1 MLDIHIRPPFYLSTW
16 AYAVYTVLAL
26 CSLAAVIIYFRKQT
40 RQKHQQAMDKFER
53 EKERELY
60 TAKIDFFTNVAH
72 EIRTPLTLIKSPL
85 ENVLVSQS
93 VSDDIRDD
101 LETMEL
107 NTNRLLDLVNQLLDF
122 RKTETQG
129 FQLNFVE
136 CDVSELLQKTYKR
149 FKPLAREKGLALS
162 IETPESL
169 YASVDR
175 EGLTKIIS
183 NLLTNAIKYSETYIR
198 IRLYSEGER
207 LLLSVCNDGLVIPVE
222 MREEI
227 FKPFIQY
234 KTGTLRSVPGTG
246 IGLALARSLAELHEG
261 TLCMED
267 SMENNCFLLSL
278 PLRHEQTVVVEHKEP
293 VMVGESSEESGAGT
307 ALEQHRYTL
316 LVVEDSPEMQAF
328 IVKQLSSEYR
338 VLTTVNGV
346 EALKV
351 LKEHTVNLVISDI
364 MMPEMDGNELCR
376 WVKTDKRTS
385 DIPMILLTARQAVED
400 KVEGLTIG
408 ADDYVTKPF
417 NVEIL
422 ILRMRKLIDLSK
434 KRKA

>member
-1 MLDIHIRPPFYLSTW
+1 MYWFPS
-16 AYAVYTVLAL
+16 
-26 CSLAAVIIYFRKQT
+26 
-40 RQKHQQAMDKFER
+40 
-53 EKERELY
+53 
-60 TAKIDFFTNVAH
+60 
-72 EIRTPLTLIKSPL
+72 
-85 ENVLVSQS
+85 S

-234 KTGTLRSVPGTG
+234 KTGTL
-246 IGLALARSLAELHEG
+246 ALCAR
-261 TLCMED
+261 
-267 SMENNCFLLSL
+267 
-278 PLRHEQTVVVEHKEP
+278 
-293 VMVGESSEESGAGT
+293 
-307 ALEQHRYTL
+307 HRYRACTC
-316 LVVEDSPEMQAF
+316 PF
-328 IVKQLSSEYR
+328 I
-338 VLTTVNGV
+338 G
-346 EALKV
+346 
-351 LKEHTVNLVISDI
+351 
-364 MMPEMDGNELCR
+364 
-376 WVKTDKRTS
+376 RT
-385 DIPMILLTARQAVED
+385 P
-400 KVEGLTIG
+400 
-408 ADDYVTKPF
+408 
-417 NVEIL
+417 
-422 ILRMRKLIDLSK
+422 
-434 KRKA
+434 

>member
-1 MLDIHIRPPFYLSTW
+1 M
-16 AYAVYTVLAL
+16 
-26 CSLAAVIIYFRKQT
+26 
-40 RQKHQQAMDKFER
+40 
-53 EKERELY
+53 
-60 TAKIDFFTNVAH
+60 
-72 EIRTPLTLIKSPL
+72 
-85 ENVLVSQS
+85 
-93 VSDDIRDD
+93 
-101 LETMEL
+101 
-107 NTNRLLDLVNQLLDF
+107 
-122 RKTETQG
+122 
-129 FQLNFVE
+129 
-136 CDVSELLQKTYKR
+136 
-149 FKPLAREKGLALS
+149 S

-278 PLRHEQTVVVEHKEP
+278 PLKHEQTVAMEHKEP
-293 VMVGESSEESGAGT
+293 VTGGEPSEESGTGT

-316 LVVEDSPEMQAF
+316 FGGGRQSGNAGICCETALFGISCADCREWGGSFE
-328 IVKQLSSEYR
+328 
-338 VLTTVNGV
+338 GV
-346 EALKV
+346 EGTYCKSCHFRHYDARDGWIGYLHPKAN
-351 LKEHTVNLVISDI
+351 NL
-364 MMPEMDGNELCR
+364 
-376 WVKTDKRTS
+376 
-385 DIPMILLTARQAVED
+385 
-400 KVEGLTIG
+400 
-408 ADDYVTKPF
+408 
-417 NVEIL
+417 
-422 ILRMRKLIDLSK
+422 
-434 KRKA
+434 

>member
-1 MLDIHIRPPFYLSTW
+1 MYWFPSLS
-16 AYAVYTVLAL
+16 
-26 CSLAAVIIYFRKQT
+26 
-40 RQKHQQAMDKFER
+40 
-53 EKERELY
+53 
-60 TAKIDFFTNVAH
+60 
-72 EIRTPLTLIKSPL
+72 RTTS
-85 ENVLVSQS
+85 
-93 VSDDIRDD
+93 DD

-227 FKPFIQY
+227 FKPFIQH
-234 KTGTLRSVPGTG
+234 KTGTA
-246 IGLALARSLAELHEG
+246 ALCAR
-261 TLCMED
+261 
-267 SMENNCFLLSL
+267 
-278 PLRHEQTVVVEHKEP
+278 
-293 VMVGESSEESGAGT
+293 
-307 ALEQHRYTL
+307 HRYRACTCPFIGRTPWRY
-316 LVVEDSPEMQAF
+316 VVHGRFDGE
-328 IVKQLSSEYR
+328 QLFPAVTSA
-338 VLTTVNGV
+338 
-346 EALKV
+346 EARA
-351 LKEHTVNLVISDI
+351 
-364 MMPEMDGNELCR
+364 DG
-376 WVKTDKRTS
+376 
-385 DIPMILLTARQAVED
+385 
-400 KVEGLTIG
+400 GYG
-408 ADDYVTKPF
+408 A
-417 NVEIL
+417 
-422 ILRMRKLIDLSK
+422 
-434 KRKA
+434 

>member
-1 MLDIHIRPPFYLSTW
+1 M
-16 AYAVYTVLAL
+16 
-26 CSLAAVIIYFRKQT
+26 
-40 RQKHQQAMDKFER
+40 
-53 EKERELY
+53 
-60 TAKIDFFTNVAH
+60 
-72 EIRTPLTLIKSPL
+72 
-85 ENVLVSQS
+85 
-93 VSDDIRDD
+93 
-101 LETMEL
+101 
-107 NTNRLLDLVNQLLDF
+107 
-122 RKTETQG
+122 
-129 FQLNFVE
+129 
-136 CDVSELLQKTYKR
+136 
-149 FKPLAREKGLALS
+149 S

-278 PLRHEQTVVVEHKEP
+278 PLKHEQTVAMEHKEP
-293 VMVGESSEESGAGT
+293 VTGGESSEESGAGT

-316 LVVEDSPEMQAF
+316 LVVEDSLEMQAF
-328 IVKQLSSEYR
+328 VVKQLSSEYR
-338 VLTTVNGV
+338 VLTAVNGV

-364 MMPEMDGNELCR
+364 MMPEMNGLELCEHL
-376 WVKTDKRTS
+376 KS
-385 DIPMILLTARQAVED
+385 S
-400 KVEGLTIG
+400 LTI
-408 ADDYVTKPF
+408 AIYRLSCLRRRRPFKP
-417 NVEIL
+417 
-422 ILRMRKLIDLSK
+422 R
-434 KRKA
+434 